1 MTWQIFRLWQ
11 DKTFNHIHR
20 RHPACVWA
28 MMTLDMASLG
38 GSRRKILENRLV
50 GFESDWEIGQ
60 RLTNWAGHSNS
71 DKHWTFLAWYW
82 NLKPMKYLTRWTWW
96 QINFSLNLNAFVQR
110 EVFWARYRYKC
121 WAWVQEL
128 NYWTDWWGCLCL
140 RLKLISL
147 ISWLNIHESFCT
159 FDTFKSS

>member
-1 MTWQIFRLWQ
+1 
-11 DKTFNHIHR
+11 
-20 RHPACVWA
+20 
-28 MMTLDMASLG
+28 MTLDMASLG
-38 GSRRKILENRLV
+38 GSRRKILENQLV
-50 GFESDWEIGQ
+50 GFELDWEIGQ

-96 QINFSLNLNAFVQR
+96 QFDFALNLNAFVQR
-110 EVFWARYRYKC
+110 EVFWACYRYKC

-159 FDTFKSS
+159 FDTFKSRLIVNHPQIMIW